1 MRIACLPHVAAK
13 GKSNGETHEKRVDH
27 YNPV

>member
-13 GKSNGETHEKRVDH
+13 GKSDGETHEKRVDH
-27 YNPV
+27 YNAV